1 MKYEINFYCLD
12 KDGRIKLTYSCHVLW
27 LNVWTIFFYTHLKS
41 IQNES
46 MSMGHTRFSHTNL
59 CIIINYLYDTRCF
72 RFLFVFYRSLK
83 ISVDIIRNVVS
94 LIETK
99 IKNIYL

>member
-41 IQNES
+41 IQN
-46 MSMGHTRFSHTNL
+46 
-59 CIIINYLYDTRCF
+59 
-72 RFLFVFYRSLK
+72 
-83 ISVDIIRNVVS
+83 
-94 LIETK
+94 
-99 IKNIYL
+99 